1 MYARSVAAYLSRIK
15 LTSLLALSAI
25 CLYLAAAKAHG
36 REALAGC
43 LLALPNLLIL
53 FFPSS
58 RISIVR
64 GIALVQ
70 GLAFCSVT
78 GFGLLLGFAI
88 QGTGADLLLFLLL
101 PIFLS
106 QGALLL
112 FAAKREPSEAAAKGG
127 PGSPAVL
134 FSACFA
140 LIYLAYVYLF
150 VLQT

>member
-1 MYARSVAAYLSRIK
+1 MAAYLSRIK
-15 LTSLLALSAI
+15 LTSLLAFAAI

-36 REALAGC
+36 REVLAGC
-43 LLALPNLLIL
+43 LFALPNLLIL

-64 GIALVQ
+64 GVALVQ
-70 GLAFCSVT
+70 SLAFCCIT
-78 GFGLLLGFAI
+78 GFGLLLGFAL
-88 QGTGADLLLFLLL
+88 QGTSKDLLLFLLL

-112 FAAKREPSEAAAKGG
+112 SAAKSEPSEAAAKGG

-134 FSACFA
+134 FSAFIA

>member
-1 MYARSVAAYLSRIK
+1 LF
-15 LTSLLALSAI
+15 
-25 CLYLAAAKAHG
+25 
-36 REALAGC
+36 
-43 LLALPNLLIL
+43 IL

-70 GLAFCSVT
+70 GLAFSCVT
-78 GFGLLLGFAI
+78 GFGLLLGFAL